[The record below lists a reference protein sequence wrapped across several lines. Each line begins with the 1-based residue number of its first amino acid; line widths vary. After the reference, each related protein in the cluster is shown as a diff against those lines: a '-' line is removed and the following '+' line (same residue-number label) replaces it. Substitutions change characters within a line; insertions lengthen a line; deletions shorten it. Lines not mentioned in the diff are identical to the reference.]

1 MRVAEKRR
9 EKEEGGKGK
18 SDISNI
24 NLLNNHSFLFQQQL

>member
-9 EKEEGGKGK
+9 EKEEGGKEK
-18 SDISNI
+18 TNSSNI